1 MPLLLPSLAVV
12 ALGCAATPTRRV
24 WRSPR
29 LGSLGSMELETVHF
43 AEAACLKGEEVCVK
57 VTAIGLNFADIF
69 SVLGL
74 YSAFNELPPC
84 SVAGL
89 EFSGVVEAAGPA
101 APFLPGDR
109 VFGFTRVVPRP
120 CFCCFRRVLPPNDA
134 RRPPAGASAPSPT
147 ASSSGPRSSD
157 IRRKRGRT
165 PRPRRCSSRA

>member
-1 MPLLLPSLAVV
+1 MPLLLRSLAVV
-12 ALGCAATPTRRV
+12 AALGCAATPTRRV

-29 LGSLGSMELETVHF
+29 LGSLGAMELETVHF
-43 AEAACLKGEEVCVK
+43 AEAACLKDEEVCVK

-101 APFLPGDR
+101 AQFRPGDR

-120 CFCCFRRVLPPNDA
+120 DPCFPFFRRVL
-134 RRPPAGASAPSPT
+134 
-147 ASSSGPRSSD
+147 
-157 IRRKRGRT
+157 RT
-165 PRPRRCSSRA
+165 